1 MEFGEIF
8 QNGIMYVGMPV
19 IGIYVGYEFIKM
31 LILNHKDKN
40 GKN

>member
-1 MEFGEIF
+1 MEFREIF

-19 IGIYVGYEFIKM
+19 ITTYIIYEFVKM